1 MATKQI
7 KRYQVTLQVE
17 TGEDGVSTT
26 CQVSAHYWVP
36 EVSARGGGS
45 VDLSGDEVDAMK
57 AAAKA
62 AIESKLAED
71 GSTVEG
77 I

>member
-1 MATKQI
+1 MTTKQI
-7 KRYQVTLQVE
+7 KKYEVIIHVE
-17 TGEDGVSTT
+17 PGEDGPVTT
-26 CQVSAHYWVP
+26 CQARAQYWVP
-36 EVSARGGGS
+36 EASASGGGS
-45 VDLSGDEVDAMK
+45 VDLAGAEVDAMK

-71 GSTVEG
+71 GSAVEG